1 MVAVTAQR
9 DADNSGSAP
18 RAPLR
23 TVSVALPWIATAVGI
38 AGQIAYPLAE
48 RNAQTD
54 LTGIT
59 VTAFFVAAA
68 AALCRLPRGALAIA
82 LSCVFAWAVEFAGAR
97 TGIPFGRYEYGDA
110 LQPQLAGVPVIVPL
124 AWTAMAVA
132 ALTVARR
139 LARSRRAVTL
149 IGGVA
154 LAAWDVFL
162 DPQMVAAG
170 YWRWRNPQWTFEGIP
185 VGNFAGW
192 LVVAVVL
199 IAVLDRVLPPTGG
212 STAAAVAATIYL
224 WTYGSELLAGF
235 AFFHR
240 PVVAAVGGLVM
251 GTCAIP
257 YAVALWRAR

>member
-1 MVAVTAQR
+1 MVTIAAQR
-9 DADNSGSAP
+9 VANRLAPGSHAVP
-18 RAPLR
+18 NIA
-23 TVSVALPWIATAVGI
+23 PWIAAAVGI
-38 AGQIAYPLAE
+38 VGQIAYPLAD
-48 RNAQTD
+48 RHTRTD

-59 VTAFFVAAA
+59 VIAFFVAIAA
-68 AALCRLPRGALAIA
+68 AFCRSPRGAAAIG
-82 LSCVFAWAVEFAGAR
+82 LSGVFAWTVEFAGAR
-97 TGIPFGRYEYGDA
+97 TGIPFGHYEYTDA

-139 LARSRRAVTL
+139 LARSRSAVAL

-162 DPQMVAAG
+162 DPQMVDAG
-170 YWRWRNPQWTFEGIP
+170 YWRWRDPQWTFEGIP
-185 VGNFAGW
+185 VSNFAGW
-192 LVVAVVL
+192 LVVAIVL
-199 IAVLDRVLPPTGG
+199 VALLDRILAPAG
-212 STAAAVAATIYL
+212 AATPAAIAATIYL

-251 GTCAIP
+251 GSCAIP
-257 YAVALWRAR
+257 YAVVLWRAR